1 MPTTEI
7 PAATGPVSDCCTVC
21 NGVSQGKPVVLVE
34 AKASAFE
41 TNAKPAIVKIRLSV
55 TRSTSL
61 PVIFRIFFTMLIS
74 FFPVECPCHAATG
87 NA

>member
-1 MPTTEI
+1 
-7 PAATGPVSDCCTVC
+7 
-21 NGVSQGKPVVLVE
+21 VLVE

-41 TNAKPAIVKIRLSV
+41 TSAKPAIVKNRLPV
-55 TRSTSL
+55 TSSTSL

-74 FFPVECPCHAATG
+74 FSPVECPRHAATG